1 MQRQPKS
8 IQDAVQLLQVA
19 ELVSTTARTIIEE
32 WSKESAG
39 IEELSGVLPSH
50 KLYEAQRILLAAT
63 GKITELVV
71 EPSSR
76 LIEVSSQYF
85 EARALHIAAEKRV
98 ADFLADAGNTGRPVK
113 DLGHATGLEL
123 LKLCK
128 PLTFKVSRLIDLLII

>member
-1 MQRQPKS
+1 MQRQPKI

-39 IEELSGVLPSH
+39 IEELAGVLPSH

-98 ADFLADAGNTGRPVK
+98 ADFLADAGNTGRTVK

-123 LKLCK
+123 LKICK